1 MNKLN
6 PKKAADNPLAASIL
20 GSILVK
26 AGQENHSETQK
37 QAGMDLLK
45 VAEQNQD
52 KMPKLKANSK
62 MAKAIK
68 SMKAKPIK
76 E

>member
-1 MNKLN
+1 MNKLQ
-6 PKKAADNPLAASIL
+6 PKKAADNPLAASIMGAVL
-20 GSILVK
+20 MK
-26 AGQENHSETQK
+26 AGQANHSETQK

-52 KMPKLKANSK
+52 KMPKLNANSN

-68 SMKAKPIK
+68 LMKAKPIK

>member
-1 MNKLN
+1 MDKLK

-20 GSILVK
+20 GAILVK
-26 AGQENHSETQK
+26 ASQETHSETQK

-68 SMKAKPIK
+68 SMKAKQIK
-76 E
+76 G

>member
-1 MNKLN
+1 MNKLQ
-6 PKKAADNPLAASIL
+6 PKKAADNPLAASIMGAVL
-20 GSILVK
+20 MK
-26 AGQENHSETQK
+26 AGQENLSETQK

-52 KMPKLKANSK
+52 KMPKLNANSN

-68 SMKAKPIK
+68 LMKAKPIK

>member
-1 MNKLN
+1 MNKLQ

-20 GSILVK
+20 GAVLVK
-26 AGQENHSETQK
+26 ASQESNSETQK

-52 KMPKLKANSK
+52 KMPKLKANSR

-76 E
+76 G